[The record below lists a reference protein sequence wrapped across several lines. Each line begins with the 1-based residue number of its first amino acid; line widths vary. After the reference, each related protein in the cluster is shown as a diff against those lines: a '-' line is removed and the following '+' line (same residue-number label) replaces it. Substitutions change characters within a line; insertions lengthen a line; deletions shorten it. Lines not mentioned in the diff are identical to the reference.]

1 MIRLEQGLIP
11 ADTYCHLR
19 QRTGL
24 SAKTLSAAELGL
36 PQSLYMVYLVDGE
49 QIIGMGRLVGDGAL
63 HCQICDIAVLPQY
76 QGQGLG
82 KRIMAALMD
91 KVQQLPAS
99 CYVNLIADGDAQFLY
114 RQFGFAD
121 VGPKSVGMGMLLP
134 SAAKP

>member
-11 ADTYCHLR
+11 ADIYCQLR
-19 QRTGL
+19 QLAGL
-24 SAKTLSAAELGL
+24 SPKTLEAASMGL
-36 PQSLYMVYLVDGE
+36 PHSLYMVYLCDGE

-82 KRIMAALMD
+82 KRIMAALMER
-91 KVQQLPAS
+91 VLQLPAS
-99 CYVNLIADGDAQFLY
+99 CYVNLIADGEAHRLY

-121 VGPKSVGMGMLLP
+121 VGPKSVGMGLVIP
-134 SAAKP
+134 HSS

>member
-11 ADTYCHLR
+11 ADIYCQLR
-19 QRTGL
+19 QLAGL
-24 SAKTLSAAELGL
+24 SPKTLEAASIGL
-36 PQSLYMVYLVDGE
+36 PHSLYMVYLCDAE

-82 KRIMAALMD
+82 KRIMAALMER
-91 KVQQLPAS
+91 VQQLPPS
-99 CYVNLIADGDAQFLY
+99 CYVNLIADGEAHRLY

-121 VGPKSVGMGMLLP
+121 VGPKSVGMGLVIP
-134 SAAKP
+134 HSHS